1 MGIFKLKTA
10 IAGITSVLA
19 ASCLFADAPVD
30 MAMDDDA
37 NEFEQYWYYYDDN
50 AGVGENDRPHIAPSL
65 TPSVIQVPFTEGP
78 REAFGDKGDTW
89 KVKKYTFA
97 VTESMNKKCATMPF
111 KMGDA
116 WEAGY
121 CSKEACAMPFVGIGT
136 MLAKDS
142 ASVDLTGAEKVKFLI
157 KSRKSDLKV
166 RFKIQT
172 LQIDQFSNKPADKLT
187 GKEFGYYGVDFTVSP
202 GDWQPQEIA
211 IGDLELPSGNWAE
224 EIDFDITKCTKLAW
238 EVTGDDEHIV
248 DTLDIAEVKIIGD
261 YEFVSPSI
269 YTETVAERTPFL
281 FHTFDKSPYNQ
292 SPLKTYWYA
301 YNDVEI
307 GGSSQVTEDYATKDD
322 STGLLKLN
330 FLDETGYDNKGKGA
344 ALEYEIGKPVK
355 QKSSGSNDSV
365 VVKGF
370 VGIGCNLYDSAKCAY
385 FNADSAGVKGVYFE
399 YMTIGDAKF
408 ITLEISDVNDVA
420 DKDNPDRKDTR
431 GSGIVYYRNFPNTEG
446 KWRRVYL
453 PFDKLIVHDDWKG
466 YNHID
471 FNTKKLAKI
480 QWKVQGAEGMSGAY
494 AIDNIGLP
502 DAEFGVKDPVKN
514 ISAKIART
522 GFAALYRNGK
532 IRVDWNSTAAFSS
545 GKISV
550 VDMKGAVV
558 HSHSIANSKALS
570 TTISADNLSA
580 GIYLVRLNAM
590 GVDGKVIEKKS
601 QISILK

>member
-10 IAGITSVLA
+10 IAGLTSVLA
-19 ASCLFADAPVD
+19 ASCLFADSPVD

-50 AGVGENDRPHIAPSL
+50 AGIGENDRPQKAPTL
-65 TPSVIQVPFTEGP
+65 NPSVIQSESTEGP
-78 REAFGDKGDTW
+78 REAFGDKSDTW
-89 KVKKYTFA
+89 PVKKYTFL
-97 VTESMNKKCATMPF
+97 VTESMSKKCATMPF

-121 CSKEACAMPFVGIGT
+121 CSKGEACAMPFVGIGT

-142 ASVDLTGAEKVKFLI
+142 ASVDLTGAEKIKFLI
-157 KSRKSDLKV
+157 KSRKNDLKV

-172 LQIDQFSNKPADKLT
+172 LQIDQFANKPADQLT

-211 IGDLELPSGNWAE
+211 IADLEIPTWAE

-238 EVTGDDEHIV
+238 EVTGDDEHME
-248 DTLDIAEVKIIGD
+248 DTLDIAEVQIIGD

-269 YTETVAERTPFL
+269 WTKTESERTEFL
-281 FHTFDKSPYNQ
+281 FHTFDKTPYNQ

-307 GGSSQVTEDYATKDD
+307 GGTSQVTEDFAKRDD
-322 STGLLKLN
+322 STGLLKLE
-330 FLDETGYDNKGKGA
+330 FLDDMGYDNKGKGA
-344 ALEYEIGKPVK
+344 ALEYELGKSVK
-355 QKSSGSNDSV
+355 QKSSGSDDSV

-370 VGIGCNLYDSAKCAY
+370 VGIGCNLYDSAKCTY
-385 FNADSAGVKGVYFE
+385 FDADSAGVNGVYFE
-399 YMTIGDAKF
+399 YMTDGDAKF

-446 KWRRVYL
+446 AWKRVYL
-453 PFDKLIVHDDWKG
+453 PFSELIVHDDWKG
-466 YNHID
+466 YNEIPFD
-471 FNTKKLAKI
+471 TKKLAKI

-494 AIDNIGLP
+494 AIDNIGFP
-502 DAEFGVKDPVKN
+502 DADFDIQNSVRS
-514 ISAKIART
+514 ISAKVART

-532 IRVDWNSTAAFSS
+532 IRVDWNSNTSFTS

-550 VDMKGAVV
+550 IDMKGAVV
-558 HSHSIANSKALS
+558 NSHSIANTRSLS
-570 TTISADNLSA
+570 TTISADKLSA
-580 GIYLVRLNAM
+580 GIYLVKLNAM
-590 GVDGKVIEKKS
+590 GADGKVFEKKS
-601 QISILK
+601 QINVLK